1 MFGFKRIKR
10 KVVCVYLIDQCVAV
24 FNYSPSHRFV
34 WWCRFDD
41 FSKMERRWVA
51 DPSFHL
57 LLREP
62 KLARFVAMLVCWHNG
77 VFMKNPEIFNK
88 INYIS
93 LRKTLPSHH
102 IRYYSWPIIL
112 YLASKFHHVQNSKL
126 IFLKRI
132 KFL

>member
-1 MFGFKRIKR
+1 
-10 KVVCVYLIDQCVAV
+10 
-24 FNYSPSHRFV
+24 
-34 WWCRFDD
+34 
-41 FSKMERRWVA
+41 MERRWVA
-51 DPSFHL
+51 DLSFHL

-88 INYIS
+88 INHIS

-112 YLASKFHHVQNSKL
+112 YLASKFHHVRNSKL
-126 IFLKRI
+126 IFSKENKISLELATGCLLAWNFPKHFTAAEPYKQTSGRPVI
-132 KFL
+132 FSTSLFHHNL